1 MKVEVTFIVGG
12 KIFTEVVQA
21 ANYEDA
27 KITAQA
33 RNPKA
38 KVIAINAKFF

>member
-21 ANYEDA
+21 ADGL
-27 KITAQA
+27 QGGL
-33 RNPKA
+33 RNSFVLIRFKG
-38 KVIAINAKFF
+38 